1 MINESKMSDLGLM
14 RYFLVLEIKQSEQ
27 CIFIFHPKYDTDILQ
42 IFGIDKCKPAETAI
56 AIGTKL
62 SKNGDGPRVKSTHFK
77 IIVGS
82 LMYLTATRP
91 ELMYDVILISRFMES
106 PKDSHWKVRKK
117 YEICYRYSSIWP
129 LGHSF
134 NK

>member
-1 MINESKMSDLGLM
+1 MKKEFEIIDLGLM
-14 RYFLVLEIKQSEQ
+14 RYFLGIEINQSEQ

-42 IFGIDKCKPAETAI
+42 IFGMDKCKPAETVI

-82 LMYLTATRP
+82 LMYLIATRP

-117 YEICYRYSSIWP
+117 YEICCRYSSI
-129 LGHSF
+129 
-134 NK
+134 